1 VNHTPGNYSAHVRD
15 IRDPSPLHRVQR
27 IGSGQVRPAYMDEH
41 PRSLISQERSRQ
53 APRHKIDSYI
63 VFDGNDRQN
72 ERKELYI
79 VQNTP
84 QEVYPD
90 YKKNEKIPMVASP
103 SRVAAE
109 NSVDQDYNNRNTDY
123 SYLLPRED
131 EISIRVKKLGNI
143 FQQQQQNRSAEDPR
157 TLLRRENRANK
168 DAMESSPYSQGLG
181 EKVVLPLPQ
190 LAQQYRLPKI
200 SSLERSR
207 EEPYQLPKIGSRP
220 QDAHIIRRPEYYS
233 RLPSHPS
240 IPAS

>member
-1 VNHTPGNYSAHVRD
+1 
-15 IRDPSPLHRVQR
+15 
-27 IGSGQVRPAYMDEH
+27 MDEH

-53 APRHKIDSYI
+53 GPRHKIDSYI
-63 VFDGNDRQN
+63 VFDGNERQN

-90 YKKNEKIPMVASP
+90 YKKNEKMAMVASP
-103 SRVAAE
+103 SRPPAE
-109 NSVDQDYNNRNTDY
+109 ISMDQEYNNRNTDY

-143 FQQQQQNRSAEDPR
+143 FQQQHQNRSVEDPR
-157 TLLRRENRANK
+157 TLLRRENRVNK
-168 DAMESSPYSQGLG
+168 EVIELSPYSQGLG

-207 EEPYQLPKIGSRP
+207 EDGYQLPKVVSRP
-220 QDAHIIRRPEYYS
+220 LDANIIRRPEYYS
-233 RLPSHPS
+233 RLPPHVS
-240 IPAS
+240 IPSS